1 MEKRGKNRKFFL
13 GQRPT
18 LFLKKNRR
26 GQYRKNNTGMIWL
39 FVHLIVGLYFINL
52 GFNFVNLGFTDP
64 IKNYITIAG
73 GILIVIAGF
82 MSMRRMTPTLP
93 YR

>member
-1 MEKRGKNRKFFL
+1 MEKRG
-13 GQRPT
+13 
-18 LFLKKNRR
+18 
-26 GQYRKNNTGMIWL
+26 QYRRNNTGMIWL

-82 MSMRRMTPTLP
+82 MSMRRTTPALP

>member
-1 MEKRGKNRKFFL
+1 MEK
-13 GQRPT
+13 
-18 LFLKKNRR
+18 R
-26 GQYRKNNTGMIWL
+26 GQYRKNNSGMIWL

-52 GFNFVNLGFTDP
+52 GFNFVNLGFVDS

-73 GILIVIAGF
+73 GILIIIAGF
-82 MSMRRMTPTLP
+82 MFMRRTPAIP